1 MEKKKN
7 FKCFNKLCGVS
18 YTAESLGP
26 CPVCGKDD
34 TSLDKNRKLY
44 YLLLFSGIIVLF
56 VGIWWEIN
64 DQPIDGNGKN
74 GPEVV
79 ILIDSTD
86 TMPDTIINPSITLD
100 KCKED
105 VRLDKPRL
113 NENSKEL
120 TVRFASESE
129 DCSFL
134 YKVNTKTI
142 QPKKVFTF
150 SEGFYSIKVFKI
162 SVFDENE
169 IVLTTK
175 IFDND
180 LYDPPLDENA
190 ADNLKSSFI
199 NNFIKL
205 LSEYADENKTSD
217 DIKAIKSNAK
227 DLGISIDETKFKVIK
242 NGNHEMQ
249 TLNAL
254 LTDIED
260 AAASEEFYEANE
272 SDITFKTNSDEGAIK
287 VELDKV
293 VLSKK

>member
-7 FKCFNKLCGVS
+7 FKCLNNSCGVS
-18 YTAESLGP
+18 YTADSLGP
-26 CPVCGKDD
+26 CPVCGNED
-34 TSLDKNRKLY
+34 TKLDKNRNFCF
-44 YLLLFSGIIVLF
+44 LLLFLGIIVLSI
-56 VGIWWEIN
+56 GAWWLLK
-64 DQPIDGNGKN
+64 DPPIADNSNNGGGDITN
-74 GPEVV
+74 A
-79 ILIDSTD
+79 DTTD
-86 TMPDTIINPSITLD
+86 IIINTTTLD

-105 VRLDKPRL
+105 VRLAKPRL

-129 DCSFL
+129 DCSFS

-142 QPKKVFTF
+142 QSNKVFTF
-150 SEGFYSIKVFKI
+150 SEGFSSIEEFEI

-169 IVLTTK
+169 TELTTK

-180 LYDPPLDENA
+180 LYDPPLDENT
-190 ADNLKSSFI
+190 ADGLKSSFKK
-199 NNFIKL
+199 NFIQL
-205 LSEYADENKTSD
+205 LSEYANENKTSD

-242 NGNHEMQ
+242 NGNLEMQ
-249 TLNAL
+249 NLNDL

-272 SDITFKTNSDEGAIK
+272 SDITFKSSTDDEGAVKIK
-287 VELDKV
+287 LDKIV
-293 VLSKK
+293 INDK